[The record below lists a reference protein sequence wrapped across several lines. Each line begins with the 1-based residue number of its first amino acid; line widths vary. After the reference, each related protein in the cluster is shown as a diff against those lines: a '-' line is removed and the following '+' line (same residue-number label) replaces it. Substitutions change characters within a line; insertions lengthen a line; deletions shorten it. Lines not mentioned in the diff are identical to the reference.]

1 MTGEAIRQRNIIVHL
16 ANVNNSESRTRTG
29 IAQNIA
35 EKNGLLWKNI
45 YSGVFRDMDEILI
58 PLDIV
63 TEEGRLPLKRGPKAL
78 QETGVPYYKLT
89 IKGLL
94 VALGLSELKDKDG
107 VLQQFLSKS
116 EIKENHF
123 KESIKILAKISP
135 SFAYSIF
142 EKYIRAYC
150 DGKVEDII
158 PFNIIEMK
166 KISDQTFKNLKEIL
180 EGFTTLSKSDKNAVL
195 NMFMGK

>member
-58 PLDIV
+58 PLGIV

-150 DGKVEDII
+150 DGKVKDVI
-158 PFNIIEMK
+158 PFNIIELK
-166 KISDQTFKNLKEIL
+166 KISYQTFKVQKELL
-180 EGFTTLSKSDKNAVL
+180 EGFTALSKSDKNAVL

>member
-63 TEEGRLPLKRGPKAL
+63 IEEGRLPLKRGPKAL
-78 QETGVPYYKLT
+78 QETGVPFYKLT

-116 EIKENHF
+116 EIKESHF

-150 DGKVEDII
+150 DGKVKDII

-166 KISDQTFKNLKEIL
+166 KISGQTFKVQKELL

>member
-1 MTGEAIRQRNIIVHL
+1 M
-16 ANVNNSESRTRTG
+16 TRTA

-150 DGKVEDII
+150 DGKVKDII
-158 PFNIIEMK
+158 PFNIIELK
-166 KISDQTFKNLKEIL
+166 KISGQTFKIQKELL
-180 EGFTTLSKSDKNAVL
+180 EGFTTLSKSDKNTVL

>member
-1 MTGEAIRQRNIIVHL
+1 LTGEAIRQRNIIVHL

-63 TEEGRLPLKRGPKAL
+63 IEEGRLPLKRGPKAL
-78 QETGVPYYKLT
+78 QETGVPFYKLT

-116 EIKENHF
+116 EIKESHF

-150 DGKVEDII
+150 DGKVKDII

-166 KISDQTFKNLKEIL
+166 KISGQTFKIQKELL

>member
-150 DGKVEDII
+150 DGKVKDII
-158 PFNIIEMK
+158 PFNIIELK
-166 KISDQTFKNLKEIL
+166 KISGQTFKIQKELL
-180 EGFTTLSKSDKNAVL
+180 EGFTTLSKSDKNVVL
-195 NMFMGK
+195 NMFMEK

>member
-1 MTGEAIRQRNIIVHL
+1 LTGEAIRQRNIIVHL

-78 QETGVPYYKLT
+78 QESGVPFYKLT

-94 VALGLSELKDKDG
+94 VALGLAELKDKDG

-123 KESIKILAKISP
+123 KESIKILVKISP

-150 DGKVEDII
+150 DGKVKDII
-158 PFNIIEMK
+158 PFNIIELK
-166 KISDQTFKNLKEIL
+166 KISGQTFKIQKELL

-195 NMFMGK
+195 DMFMGK

>member
-78 QETGVPYYKLT
+78 QETGVPFYKLT

-94 VALGLSELKDKDG
+94 VALGLDELKDKDG

-116 EIKENHF
+116 EIKENYF

-150 DGKVEDII
+150 DGKVKDII
-158 PFNIIEMK
+158 PFNIIELK
-166 KISDQTFKNLKEIL
+166 KISGQTFKIQKELL

>member
-94 VALGLSELKDKDG
+94 VALGLAELKNKDD

-123 KESIKILAKISP
+123 QESIKILAKISP

-150 DGKVEDII
+150 DGKVNDVI
-158 PFNIIEMK
+158 PFNIIELK
-166 KISDQTFKNLKEIL
+166 KISGQTFKIQKELL

>member
-1 MTGEAIRQRNIIVHL
+1 LTGEAIRQRNIIVHL

-150 DGKVEDII
+150 DGKVKDII
-158 PFNIIEMK
+158 PFNIIELK
-166 KISDQTFKNLKEIL
+166 KISGQTFKIQKELL

>member
-1 MTGEAIRQRNIIVHL
+1 LTGEAIRQRNIIVHL

-58 PLDIV
+58 PLGIV

-150 DGKVEDII
+150 DGKVNDVI
-158 PFNIIEMK
+158 PFNIIELK
-166 KISDQTFKNLKEIL
+166 KISGQTFKIQKELL
-180 EGFTTLSKSDKNAVL
+180 EGFIALSKSDKNAVL

>member
-78 QETGVPYYKLT
+78 QETGVPFYKLT

-94 VALGLSELKDKDG
+94 L
-107 VLQQFLSKS
+107 
-116 EIKENHF
+116 H
-123 KESIKILAKISP
+123 
-135 SFAYSIF
+135 
-142 EKYIRAYC
+142 
-150 DGKVEDII
+150 
-158 PFNIIEMK
+158 
-166 KISDQTFKNLKEIL
+166 
-180 EGFTTLSKSDKNAVL
+180 
-195 NMFMGK
+195 

>member
-16 ANVNNSESRTRTG
+16 AKVNNSSSRTRTA

-58 PLDIV
+58 PLGIV

-150 DGKVEDII
+150 DGKVNDVI
-158 PFNIIEMK
+158 PFNIIELK
-166 KISDQTFKNLKEIL
+166 KISGQTFKIQKELL
-180 EGFTTLSKSDKNAVL
+180 EGFIALSKSDKNAVL

>member
-1 MTGEAIRQRNIIVHL
+1 LTGEAIRQRNIIVHL

-94 VALGLSELKDKDG
+94 VALGLVELKNKDD

-123 KESIKILAKISP
+123 QESIKILAKISP

-150 DGKVEDII
+150 EGKVKDII
-158 PFNIIEMK
+158 PFNIIELK
-166 KISDQTFKNLKEIL
+166 KISGQTFKIQKELL

>member
-94 VALGLSELKDKDG
+94 VALGLDELKDKDG

-116 EIKENHF
+116 EIKENYF

-150 DGKVEDII
+150 DGKVKDVI
-158 PFNIIEMK
+158 PFNIIELK
-166 KISDQTFKNLKEIL
+166 KISYQTFKVQKELL
-180 EGFTTLSKSDKNAVL
+180 EGFTALSKSDKNAVL

>member
-150 DGKVEDII
+150 DGKVNDVI
-158 PFNIIEMK
+158 PFNIIELK
-166 KISDQTFKNLKEIL
+166 KISGQTFKIQKELL
-180 EGFTTLSKSDKNAVL
+180 EGFTTLSKSDKNSVL

>member
-1 MTGEAIRQRNIIVHL
+1 LTGEAIRQRNIIVHL

-58 PLDIV
+58 PLGIV

-150 DGKVEDII
+150 DGKVNDII
-158 PFNIIEMK
+158 PFNIIDLK
-166 KISDQTFKNLKEIL
+166 KLSGQTFKIQKELL
-180 EGFTTLSKSDKNAVL
+180 EGFSTLSKSDKNTVL
-195 NMFMGK
+195 DMFVGK

>member
-58 PLDIV
+58 PLGIV

-123 KESIKILAKISP
+123 KESIEILVKISP

-150 DGKVEDII
+150 DGKVNDVI
-158 PFNIIEMK
+158 PFNIIELK
-166 KISDQTFKNLKEIL
+166 KISGQTFKIQKELL
-180 EGFTTLSKSDKNAVL
+180 EGFTTLSKSDKNVVL

>member
-1 MTGEAIRQRNIIVHL
+1 M
-16 ANVNNSESRTRTG
+16 TRTA
-29 IAQNIA
+29 IAQSIA

-150 DGKVEDII
+150 DGKVKDVI
-158 PFNIIEMK
+158 PFNIIELK
-166 KISDQTFKNLKEIL
+166 KISYQTFKVQKELL
-180 EGFTTLSKSDKNAVL
+180 EGFTALSKSDKNAVL

>member
-1 MTGEAIRQRNIIVHL
+1 LTGEAIRQRNIIVHL

-58 PLDIV
+58 PLGIV

-150 DGKVEDII
+150 DGKVKDVI
-158 PFNIIEMK
+158 PFNIIELK
-166 KISDQTFKNLKEIL
+166 KISYQTFKVQKELL
-180 EGFTTLSKSDKNAVL
+180 EGFTALSKSDKNAVL

>member
-150 DGKVEDII
+150 DGKVKDVI
-158 PFNIIEMK
+158 PFNIIELK
-166 KISDQTFKNLKEIL
+166 KISYQTFKVQKELL
-180 EGFTTLSKSDKNAVL
+180 EGFTALSKSDKNTVL